1 MKKVLV
7 LILALVLCISAFAVV
22 GCSKKDEEYDLDSA
36 TAYVKNLYK
45 KYLDAETPSDFTLV
59 SQFVSDGV
67 TYTITWTTNSD
78 KVKVVEGD
86 KEVTIDVDE
95 KSEEDV
101 SYTLTATI
109 KAPDGTTKTLEFK
122 CKVPKFEL
130 NSHDEYIAAAS
141 GDTVIVQ
148 GVVVAIHSKTVNSEG
163 KNQLYLADLSG
174 EGGYYVYYLTSQD
187 PLELGIKLGMTVQ
200 ITGQKDIY
208 NGVHEIKEASAEIID
223 STIKEVTPVD
233 ITETFK
239 NAEDAKADALLN
251 KVGMLVTIKGVE
263 ITTQDFSSDAY
274 LKFRL
279 GNIESY
285 VRAKNVPTSVS
296 DDDLASI
303 KKGHSEHKAWLANV
317 TGVVTA
323 YNGAIYLEPV
333 SANAFEYISEITR
346 TDAEKVEVEK
356 NDLTIS
362 STTIKSNSTITLP
375 TAGTTYTDVK
385 ITWASDNDA
394 VAITDKGAVV
404 TLGSEQIKVTL
415 TATLTLGETTVTKTI
430 ELTLEPAPT
439 LVPTIVENPVAGTA
453 YKLHIYQGTNNSD
466 IYFAGKMS
474 EFYGAVTTNHE
485 DAVDVYLEEIDGG
498 LYMYFMAGS
507 TKTYITAVSETNDN
521 GTFTNFKL
529 VTEKPETPIVIDS
542 EIHAPTIK
550 VGDTTYFFGTYN
562 TYNSISLNKMSKKDT
577 NFIAHL
583 VVIAEA
589 PAGGDNTGDDNN
601 GDDNNGGN
609 TVIAPSVVE
618 NPTVGTAY
626 KFFYEHTTNNTN
638 MFFDGTAGDFYGNVT
653 SEANSAVDVYLE
665 TATDGYYIYFM
676 NGEAKTY
683 IEAFAKESNGRTYV
697 NLKLTTET
705 PASVWAINE
714 TIHAP
719 VVTINEVEYF
729 LGSFGTNTDLRPCN
743 ISYAESGNY
752 ITRFATI
759 AETPAGGDNTG
770 DDNNGDNTGDDN
782 QGGENNNASHAV
794 LDMMGTTNFTYV
806 STSETKYSANGI
818 VYTNTKSASTTDNYN
833 QTGIYA
839 ARAYAGSNIKIE
851 YTGMKKVVFTLDDYK
866 GNYLAGLDSITI
878 SGATITRNNDIVTI
892 EFENAVDSFETGN
905 LGSQIRI
912 EQIEVYTA

>member
-22 GCSKKDEEYDLDSA
+22 GCSKKEEYDLDSA

-45 KYLDAETPSDFTLV
+45 KYLDADTPSDFTLV

-101 SYTLTATI
+101 SYILTATI

-122 CKVPKFEL
+122 CKVPKFAVT
-130 NSHDEYIAAAS
+130 SHDDYIAAKS

-148 GVVVAIHSKTVNSEG
+148 GVVVAIHSESVNDG

-187 PLELGIKLGMTVQ
+187 PVKLGIELGMTVQ
-200 ITGQKDIY
+200 VTGQKDIY
-208 NGVHEIKEASAEIID
+208 NGVHELKEGVAEIID

-285 VRAKNVPTSVS
+285 IRAKTVPTSVS

-385 ITWASDNDA
+385 ISWASDNDA

-453 YKLHIYQGTNNSD
+453 YKFHFKQTQTGDEL
-466 IYFAGKMS
+466 YFNGKTAATY
-474 EFYGAVTTNHE
+474 YGGSTSNADE
-485 DAVDVYLEEIDGG
+485 AVDVYLEETDGG
-498 LYMYFMAGS
+498 FYMYFNDGS
-507 TKTYITAVSETNDN
+507 TKTYITSVKVT
-521 GTFTNFKL
+521 GTDGKEHINFKL
-529 VTEKPETPIVIDS
+529 TTDKPESVVTIDKDLNAPVIKIDD
-542 EIHAPTIK
+542 
-550 VGDTTYFFGTYN
+550 DTTIFFGTYGDK
-562 TYNSISLNKMSKKDT
+562 TTFGASLIKYSST
-577 NFIAHL
+577 SYVAHL
-583 VVIAEA
+583 VVMAEA

-601 GDDNNGGN
+601 GGNTGDDNNGGN
-609 TVIAPSVVE
+609 TGDNTDVEINYGTQE
-618 NPTVGTAY
+618 NPISTTEAVNACAGLAEGSASAEKFYVTGKITSIGEATTFY
-626 KFFYEHTTNNTN
+626 KNVYIT
-638 MFFDGTAGDFYGNVT
+638 DGTTDLLIYTVNLSDGIENISVGDTVVVYGYIKNYSGTIEFTSNNGEYVYIISVQASSDNGGGDNAGDN
-653 SEANSAVDVYLE
+653 N
-665 TATDGYYIYFM
+665 
-676 NGEAKTY
+676 N
-683 IEAFAKESNGRTYV
+683 
-697 NLKLTTET
+697 
-705 PASVWAINE
+705 
-714 TIHAP
+714 
-719 VVTINEVEYF
+719 
-729 LGSFGTNTDLRPCN
+729 
-743 ISYAESGNY
+743 
-752 ITRFATI
+752 
-759 AETPAGGDNTG
+759 GGDNTP
-770 DDNNGDNTGDDN
+770 
-782 QGGENNNASHAV
+782 
-794 LDMMGTTNFTYV
+794 
-806 STSETKYSANGI
+806 SETKIELTVDSLGIPSQTYLGSSDSIASATVGGVTFNLIQIGNYGNGI
-818 VYTNTKSASTTDNYN
+818 QMRDKNGNTSLLWNATAFSSAIARIELVYSESMSTYNNSDAVIFSFGTSSDSLTYETKLSTEKDVKT
-833 QTGIYA
+833 
-839 ARAYAGSNIKIE
+839 
-851 YTGMKKVVFTLDDYK
+851 YTITPDSETYTFFKLEHDLGYTMYWE
-866 GNYLAGLDSITI
+866 SITI
-878 SGATITRNNDIVTI
+878 VL
-892 EFENAVDSFETGN
+892 VDGTVING
-905 LGSQIRI
+905 
-912 EQIEVYTA
+912 